1 MEWSFPPCTELADG
15 LYPSKRTKNIKA
27 TTEGDIMDAIV
38 VDIDDTLVYTDI
50 RRHTAWCQVLG
61 REIPLIEVE
70 SKGSWEIL
78 SQYAFSSR
86 EVWKRFWLLL
96 QCVEER
102 GADLLQLDKP
112 IPYASE
118 TLRRWDEEFKLVYFT
133 GRTSNMR
140 KLTLDQLKRFDFP
153 TEGTDLEMFSVKH
166 WENFLTS
173 QSSIVETRS
182 KIFSSIL
189 ERYNVLRVVDDYPGF
204 FTAYKEHPVPDKIGL
219 LRKKR
224 FSPQDYFANGATRV
238 VESWKE
244 LYE

>member
-1 MEWSFPPCTELADG
+1 LADG
-15 LYPSKRTKNIKA
+15 LYPSKRTKNIEA

-38 VDIDDTLVYTDI
+38 VDIDDTLVHTDI

-78 SQYAFSSR
+78 RQYAFSSR
-86 EVWKRFWLLL
+86 EVWKRFWLLI
-96 QCVEER
+96 QCVEEG

-118 TLRRWDEEFKLVYFT
+118 TLRIWAEEFKLVYFT

-166 WENFLTS
+166 WENFLFS
-173 QSSIVETRS
+173 QASIVETRS

-189 ERYNVLRVVDDYPGF
+189 ERYNILRVVDDYPGF
-204 FTAYKEHPVPDKIGL
+204 FTAYKEHPVPDKIGF

-224 FSPQDYFANGATRV
+224 FTPQDYFANGATRV

-244 LYE
+244 LSEY